1 MNTEAAIDISTSTG
15 TGMADVSRAPAGR
28 HFKAAASI
36 MGPVGSTLVGTLA
49 VLVVTLGAP
58 GEGPAHWWML
68 ATLAAVGIP
77 LALIQFGAARR
88 DREEAS
94 R

>member
-15 TGMADVSRAPAGR
+15 TGMADGQARPAGR
-28 HFKAAASI
+28 HFKAASI